1 MKTSWLNGLNESDT
15 KEMKG
20 LFIEA
25 ARLRKRMTVL
35 LEEKIRV
42 QESKVITDAGYS
54 DASWAY
60 RQADAIGYK
69 RAITEVLNL
78 IENSEK

>member
-1 MKTSWLNGLNESDT
+1 LKTSLLKGLNEKDT
-15 KEMKG
+15 LEMKG

-25 ARLRKRMTVL
+25 ARLRKHITILLDDKYLSAEESVL
-35 LEEKIRV
+35 TKE
-42 QESKVITDAGYS
+42 GYS

-69 RAITEVLNL
+69 RAIREMQSLL
-78 IENSEK
+78 EN